1 MVGILGLYMGYIGD
15 AFGLYWGYGYSPKE
29 TWNLAYSRLEGTVVS
44 VEPLIRFHVCI
55 FLARCGRQSRIPQI
69 SGAFESA

>member
-1 MVGILGLYMGYIGD
+1 MGYIGD

-44 VEPLIRFHVCI
+44 VEPLIRFHVWI
-55 FLARCGRQSRIPQI
+55 FFGQVWMSVMKSSTFGC
-69 SGAFESA
+69 F